1 MRKWLD
7 SPEIGPCRRAFWRG
21 RNQGH
26 GPQGRAPTF
35 SLLASTAQ
43 HSAPLPTPN
52 SSHNPPCP
60 PQSPAIAISQPRSMI
75 FPPTGA
81 VSSTPPTSA
90 THGTAL
96 PSSPRPADTHKRKCQ
111 QHTLHLGCYSRS
123 FKVASSPLQSRR
135 PPPRHD
141 TRPLGRQKAM

>member
-1 MRKWLD
+1 MAGFPGNRPL
-7 SPEIGPCRRAFWRG
+7 SPGILAGQEPGARATR
-21 RNQGH
+21 QGSH
-26 GPQGRAPTF
+26 FLTPGFNCTT
-35 SLLASTAQ
+35 LC
-43 HSAPLPTPN
+43 SAPTPN